1 MKTSTLQTAQS
12 AFNIATDA
20 VIFILPLPLIYRMTM
35 PLHDK
40 RMLPSLLPLRLLISP
55 VIVILV
61 LSMGTVAVI
70 ASVLRIFF
78 MYPGIVRNSRIK
90 WYEKADGSLTAD
102 MTWNAVNP
110 GEWTL
115 IEANLM
121 IICASVFA
129 LRRLWV
135 YQREGNGRYPTG
147 NVRDD
152 CRTLPLAGRRKPA
165 SLSPSDILRQTSDS
179 GMEISMFALT
189 AGEKTAEYINAVE
202 KSGDST
208 SIATESNELIVS
220 TTDKCTV

>member
-1 MKTSTLQTAQS
+1 MTNVCSPLL
-12 AFNIATDA
+12 
-20 VIFILPLPLIYRMTM
+20 LPLP
-35 PLHDK
+35 
-40 RMLPSLLPLRLLISP
+40 LLISP
-55 VIVILV
+55 VIVIFV
-61 LSMGTVAVI
+61 LAMGTVAVI

-90 WYEKADGSLTAD
+90 WYEKADGSVAAD

-129 LRRLWV
+129 LRRLWM
-135 YQREGNGRYPTG
+135 YQREGNGRYPAG
-147 NVRDD
+147 SVRDD
-152 CRTLPLAGRRKPA
+152 RRTLPLAGRRKPP
-165 SLSPSDILRQTSDS
+165 SLSPSDILRRTSGS
-179 GMEISMFALT
+179 GMEISMIATT
-189 AGEKTAEYINAVE
+189 AEGDTAEYNNAVE
-202 KSGDST
+202 KSGGGT